1 LRRLDPDRARNRLP
15 VLGEALITL
24 RRELLKA
31 ALFAVGGGLVG
42 AIVGYAAVGVAA
54 GLAVCLVRHLYYL
67 SVLRGW
73 VEQPKRVELPEPAGA
88 WGEIYGRLL
97 DLQRSNRKRKKRLA
111 AMLAQFQASAEA
123 LPDGAVVTEAR
134 GEIVWFNTAARAL
147 LGLRSPQDLGQRL
160 VNLLRHPD
168 FTAYFEREEYEK
180 EVEIPSP
187 LNHTAVLSMRVV
199 PYGDNQRLLMIRDV
213 SELHRLERIR
223 RDFVANASHE
233 LRTPLT
239 VLRGYIEMMLPES
252 HRSLAEW
259 HAPLAEMHA
268 QATRMEALV
277 RDLLKL
283 ARLEGDVATTRQDVI
298 DAPALIEQALVE
310 ARALSKGQHQIMAS
324 IDSNLMLYGRGMEA
338 ESIFSNLTAN
348 AVQYTSAGGRIE
360 VRWEAEGDGARFT
373 VTDTGVGVAA
383 EDIPRLTE
391 RFYRVDEGRSRASG
405 GTGLGLS
412 IVKHAL
418 ERHEARLEIRSR
430 LGAGSTFVCHFPP
443 HRVVR
448 ARPAA
453 ANG

>member
-1 LRRLDPDRARNRLP
+1 M
-15 VLGEALITL
+15 GH
-24 RRELLKA
+24 
-31 ALFAVGGGLVG
+31 FAE
-42 AIVGYAAVGVAA
+42 GVAVA
-54 GLAVCLVRHLYYL
+54 LALCLARHLYYL
-67 SVLRGW
+67 AALRSW
-73 VEQPKRVELPEPAGA
+73 TDQPKRTELPEPGGT
-88 WGEIYGRLL
+88 WSEVYERLL

-134 GEIVWFNTAARAL
+134 GEILWFNTAARGL
-147 LGLRSPQDLGQRL
+147 LGLRTAQDTGQRL

-168 FTAYFEREEYEK
+168 FTDYFERGDFDK

-187 LNHTAVLSMRVV
+187 INHAVTLSVRVV
-199 PYGDNQRLLMIRDV
+199 PYGDNQRLLMVRDV

-239 VLRGYIEMMLPES
+239 VLRGYIEMMLPETQ
-252 HRSLAEW
+252 RGLAEW
-259 HAPLAEMHA
+259 RTPLTEMHT

-283 ARLEGDVATTRQDVI
+283 ARLEGEVAASRQDMLE
-298 DAPALIEQALVE
+298 APELIERALVE
-310 ARALSKGQHQIMAS
+310 ARGLSKGRHRIEAKVES
-324 IDSNLMLYGRGMEA
+324 GLLLYGRESEA
-338 ESIFSNLTAN
+338 ESIFSNLIAN
-348 AVQYTSAGGRIE
+348 AVQYTSAGGTIR
-360 VRWEAEGDGARFT
+360 VRWESAGDGAVFA
-373 VTDTGVGVAA
+373 VTDSGIGVAP

-418 ERHEARLEIRSR
+418 ERHEGRLEIQSR
-430 LGAGSTFVCHFPP
+430 LGHGSTFLCRFPP
-443 HRVVR
+443 HRVIRSESAV
-448 ARPAA
+448 

>member
-1 LRRLDPDRARNRLP
+1 MN
-15 VLGEALITL
+15 TL

-31 ALFAVGGGLVG
+31 ALFAAAGALVG
-42 AIVGYAAVGVAA
+42 AIFGHPTAGAGI
-54 GLAVCLVRHLYYL
+54 GLALCLARHLYFL

-73 VEQPKRVELPEPAGA
+73 VDQPKRVELPEPAGA

-123 LPDGAVVTEAR
+123 LPDGALVTEAR

-160 VNLLRHPD
+160 VNLLRHPE
-168 FTAYFEREEYEK
+168 FAEHFERGDFEK

-187 LNHTAVLSMRVV
+187 LNPAAILSLRVV
-199 PYGDNQRLLMIRDV
+199 PYGDDQRLLMVRDV

-239 VLRGYIEMMLPES
+239 VLRGYIDMMMPEAQ
-252 HRSLAEW
+252 RGLAEW
-259 HAPLAEMHA
+259 RAPLAEMHA
-268 QATRMEALV
+268 QAARMEALV

-283 ARLEGDVATTRQDVI
+283 ARLEGEVAGARPDVL

-310 ARALSKGQHQIMAS
+310 ARGLSKGQHRIQAS
-324 IDSNLMLYGRGMEA
+324 IDAGLMLYGRETEA
-338 ESIFSNLTAN
+338 ESIFSNLIAN
-348 AVQYTSAGGRIE
+348 AVQYTSPGGRID
-360 VRWEAEGDGARFT
+360 VRWEGAGDGARFA
-373 VTDTGVGVAA
+373 VTDTGIGVAA
-383 EDIPRLTE
+383 ADIPRLTE

-418 ERHEARLEIRSR
+418 ERHEGRLEIRSR
-430 LGAGSTFVCHFPP
+430 LGEGSTFICHFPP

-448 ARPAA
+448 QRPAA
-453 ANG
+453 ANA